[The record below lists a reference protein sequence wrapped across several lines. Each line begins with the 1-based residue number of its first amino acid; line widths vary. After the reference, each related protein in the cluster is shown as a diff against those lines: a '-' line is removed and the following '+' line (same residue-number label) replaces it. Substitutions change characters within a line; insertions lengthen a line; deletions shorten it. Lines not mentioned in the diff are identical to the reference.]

1 VCNGEGGGVALAREQ
16 CKWRRRAAFG
26 QCNFGLR
33 RDRTL
38 KLVSMCTE

>member
-1 VCNGEGGGVALAREQ
+1 VRGGRVALAREH
-16 CKWRRRAAFG
+16 CKWRRRTAFG

-38 KLVSMCTE
+38 KLVSMCRE